1 MKLEIEGLKE
11 SIEKA
16 KEEVVACET
25 QIEELQQRVSS
36 CLKRPN
42 KWTKI
47 LILCLCCFLR
57 ILVERF
63 SIDKCISIKRN
74 RRTKATNQR
83 AKGFNCFKA
92 Y

>member
-42 KWTKI
+42 K
-47 LILCLCCFLR
+47 
-57 ILVERF
+57 
-63 SIDKCISIKRN
+63 
-74 RRTKATNQR
+74 
-83 AKGFNCFKA
+83 
-92 Y
+92 